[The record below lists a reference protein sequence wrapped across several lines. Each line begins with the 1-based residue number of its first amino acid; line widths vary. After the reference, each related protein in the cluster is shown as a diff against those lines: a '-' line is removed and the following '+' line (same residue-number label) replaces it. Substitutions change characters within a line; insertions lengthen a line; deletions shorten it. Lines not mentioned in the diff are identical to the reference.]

1 MSHDT
6 TAAEVVGLDQSIA
19 YAEGLAAEAGEHGT
33 DGGETYLAHLAE
45 RRVVGAGLTTA
56 TDMQE
61 AFTTAAAAAA
71 AHAAELTKQ
80 KSVQEAYDAAPD
92 AGDKDFQLGADSG
105 AGQATPASTAT
116 STEGTPVNDDD
127 SDDPRQP
134 AGRTEGG
141 YHRCT
146 NCGYVADRGEQPPRR
161 CWNCGTV
168 DGQWTPAETFFPD
181 RPSDDAVAA
190 DTRDVET
197 EIRNAYARLAHQ
209 YGDGV
214 SLTDLRAAL
223 PEGLDRAAV
232 DAALYKLAAH
242 SDVSLTPRTDQKL
255 ADDETQRTALAT
267 GASYAHT
274 LRIHRNRSMLDTAQR
289 IHMADR
295 RTAESMLAPLSD
307 RDVAYLAERMDVD
320 TNGTTEQL
328 RERIADRADRNREE
342 WLADARQGADDGTLL
357 YRADNEPEWVATWT
371 EEDRQKAA
379 AAAARLQ
386 HRAATE
392 ERWAYVKDRADR
404 WANPQPAAT
413 TGS

>member
-6 TAAEVVGLDQSIA
+6 TAGEVVGLDQSIA
-19 YAEGLAAEAGEHGT
+19 YAEGLATEAGEHGT

-45 RRVVGAGLTTA
+45 RRVVGAGITTA
-56 TDMQE
+56 ADMQQ

-92 AGDKDFQLGADSG
+92 AGDKDFQLGADTG
-105 AGQATPASTAT
+105 AGPATPANTAT
-116 STEGTPVNDDD
+116 STEGTPMNDNDV
-127 SDDPRQP
+127 PQQP
-134 AGRTEGG
+134 GRNVGG

-146 NCGYVADRGEQPPRR
+146 NCGYVAGPSEQPPGR
-161 CWNCGTV
+161 CWSCQTV
-168 DGQWTPAETFFPD
+168 GVQFTPTETFFPD
-181 RPSDDAVAA
+181 RPGDDAVDA
-190 DTRDVET
+190 DTRDLET
-197 EIRNAYARLAHQ
+197 TIRATYARLAREH
-209 YGDGV
+209 GDGV
-214 SLTDLRAAL
+214 SLTELRAAL
-223 PEGLDRAAV
+223 PDGLDRAQV

-255 ADDETQRTALAT
+255 ADETTQHTALAT

-274 LRIHRNRSMLDTAQR
+274 LRIHRDRSMPDTAQR
-289 IHMADR
+289 IRMTTR
-295 RTAESMLAPLSD
+295 RQAESMLAPLSD
-307 RDVAYLAERMDVD
+307 RDVAYLAEQMNVD

-328 RERIADRADRNREE
+328 RERIAERADRNREE
-342 WLADARQGADDGTLL
+342 WLADARQGQEDGTLL

-371 EEDRQKAA
+371 DEDRQKAA

-392 ERWAYVKDRADR
+392 QSWAYVKDRADR
-404 WANPQPAAT
+404 WANPQPAPAT
-413 TGS
+413 A

>member
-1 MSHDT
+1 MTDT
-6 TAAEVVGLDQSIA
+6 TVAGEVIGLDQSIA
-19 YAEGLAAEAGEHGT
+19 YAEGLATEAGEHGT

-45 RRVVGAGLTTA
+45 RRVVGDGLTTA
-56 TDMQE
+56 ADMQQ

-80 KSVQEAYDAAPD
+80 KSVQEAYDANPD
-92 AGDKDFQLGADSG
+92 AGDKDFQLGADTG

-116 STEGTPVNDDD
+116 TSTEGTPVND
-127 SDDPRQP
+127 SDDDPQQP
-134 AGRTEGG
+134 AGKTVGG
-141 YHRCT
+141 YHRCV
-146 NCGYVADRGEQPPRR
+146 NCGYVADRGEQPPRK
-161 CWNCGTV
+161 CWRCGTV
-168 DGQWTPAETFFPD
+168 DGEWTPAETFFPD

-197 EIRNAYARLAHQ
+197 EIRNAWARLARE

-214 SLTDLRAAL
+214 PLTELRAAL

-242 SDVSLTPRTDQKL
+242 SDVSLEPKNAQKL
-255 ADDETQRTALAT
+255 ADDAAQHAAVPL
-267 GASYAHT
+267 GGSYAHT
-274 LRIHRNRSMLDTAQR
+274 LRIHRDRSMIDTAQR
-289 IHMADR
+289 IHSTDR

-307 RDVAYLAERMDVD
+307 RDVAYLAEKMDVD
-320 TNGTTEQL
+320 TTGTTEQL

-342 WLADARQGADDGTLL
+342 WLADARQGQEDGTLL
-357 YRADNEPEWVATWT
+357 YRADTEPEWVATWT
-371 EEDRQKAA
+371 DEDRQKVA